1 MNLHFSNLVFAVT
14 EAKKHFLSLCY
25 LSIKH
30 FFSPN
35 LVHIVMFIT
44 AFYFALRSKIYF
56 VPQSQNSFNDTCIRC
71 YFAHQMYQ
79 ILYLSNIVV

>member
-1 MNLHFSNLVFAVT
+1 MNLHFSNLAFAVT
-14 EAKKHFLSLCY
+14 KAKKHSLSLCY

-30 FFSPN
+30 ICFFH

-44 AFYFALRSKIYF
+44 AFYFALTSKISL
-56 VPQSQNSFNDTCIRC
+56 VPQSQNSFNNTSVRC

-79 ILYLSNIVV
+79 ILYLSYIVV

>member
-1 MNLHFSNLVFAVT
+1 MVPLFIFLPEASVFMNLHFSNLVFAVT

-30 FFSPN
+30 FFFSPN

-44 AFYFALRSKIYF
+44 AFYFALRSKISS
-56 VPQSQNSFNDTCIRC
+56 VPQS
-71 YFAHQMYQ
+71 
-79 ILYLSNIVV
+79 